1 MPMNFSGRT
10 VSGGWVVVGAIG
22 IAAALGA
29 CGSSGGGQSPSSQF
43 KDAPDGGGG
52 LFQPSYEGGLL
63 SLGAGGD
70 GAVASLAFDPPSAT
84 LTLDG
89 TTPQSASFTLQA
101 TLADGTKQTVSA
113 QSIQFDRPDLATMTP
128 GAPVVLTAGGQAA
141 GVGNLH
147 AVYDGVEATAQL
159 TVVVQ
164 MIVTGT
170 GVTPGQV
177 ATLNGTS
184 LPADPSLT
192 SLQYPYDKTVFP
204 LGLASP
210 LVMWAAPNA
219 NDVYRIHL
227 EETNFTFDGY
237 YAVAQPAQQAIDQTT
252 WDSLTASNAGDPL
265 KLQVDRLDVATNTAY
280 ASASES
286 WTIAAAS
293 LRGAIYYWTTSGTG
307 HMSRIY
313 PGQGS
318 QPEVLNS
325 GVCMGCHAVSADGT
339 TLVAVVDADPST
351 DNSDPADGTSRAWVN
366 FALPA
371 ATPAVTSTSF
381 GGNLAVNP
389 DGKFVVYGDRQLQLG
404 DTSTGLAVPTS
415 GMASL
420 PLDPS
425 MLGFMDPAFSPD
437 GTKLA
442 MVEGGQGVNKSAAWY
457 HNLYDGNLVIA
468 DFSETNKTV
477 GNLVHLAPASFF
489 PSTEQGIAYPSFAPD
504 SQSIAFHVGDYT
516 TGCDEQGCDANATQ
530 IGAIW
535 LQNVNGT
542 NPVRL
547 ASLTDSSLNTADH
560 DLSFEPT
567 FNPVDRGGYFWVVF
581 TSSRDWGNRI
591 TGTPNNGKKR
601 LWVAAIDKTGTVDPS
616 HPAFFLQG
624 QEEDTTNMRG
634 FWSLAQCTPTPAAG
648 AGGGTCAAGFECC
661 SGFCDQ
667 GTCVDTGAVAC
678 QGTGGTC
685 MTAADCCNSSVVS
698 CVGGACVA
706 QAPK

>member
-1 MPMNFSGRT
+1 MPMNFFGRT

-29 CGSSGGGQSPSSQF
+29 CGGEGGGSSPSSQF
-43 KDAPDGGGG
+43 NGSPDDGGG
-52 LFQPSYEGGLL
+52 LFQPPFEGGLF
-63 SLGAGGD
+63 SFGNAD
-70 GAVASLAFDPPSAT
+70 GSIASLAFNPPAAT

-89 TTPQSASFTLQA
+89 TASQSTSFTLEA
-101 TLADGTKQTVSA
+101 TLADGTKQTVGA

-128 GAPVVLTAGGQAA
+128 GSPVVLSAAGQAA

-147 AVYDGVEATAQL
+147 AVYGGVEATAQL
-159 TVVVQ
+159 TVVVK
-164 MIVTGT
+164 MVVTGV

-177 ATLNGTS
+177 ATLNGTG
-184 LPADPSLT
+184 LAPDTKLT

-227 EETNFTFDGY
+227 EEKNYSFDGY
-237 YAVAQPAQQAIDQTT
+237 YAVAQPAQQAIDQTQ
-252 WDSLTASNAGDPL
+252 WDRITASNGGDPV
-265 KLQVDRLDVATNTAY
+265 KLQIDRLDVATNTAY
-280 ASASES
+280 ASASQS
-286 WTIAAAS
+286 WTIAPAS

-307 HMSRIY
+307 HMSRIH
-313 PGQGS
+313 PGQGA
-318 QPEVLNS
+318 QPEVLNN

-339 TLVAVVDADPST
+339 TLVAVVDSDPSSG
-351 DNSDPADGTSRAWVN
+351 NSYPADGTARAWVN

-371 ATPAVTSTSF
+371 ATPAVTSSSF

-389 DGKFVVYGDRQLQLG
+389 NGKFVVYGDRQLRLG
-404 DTSTGLAVPTS
+404 DTTTGLEIATS
-415 GMASL
+415 GLDAL
-420 PLDPS
+420 PLDPN
-425 MLGFMDPAFSPD
+425 MLGFMTPAFSPD

-442 MVEGGQGVNKSAAWY
+442 MVEGGQGTNKSAAWY
-457 HNLYDGNLVIA
+457 HDLYDGNLVVT

-489 PSTEQGIAYPSFAPD
+489 PANEQGIAYPSFTPD
-504 SQSIAFHVGDYT
+504 SKSIAFHVGDYT

-535 LQNVNGT
+535 LQSITGT

-547 ASLTDSSLNTADH
+547 TQLADSSLNAADH

-591 TGTPNNGKKR
+591 TGTANNGKKR
-601 LWVAAIDKTGTVDPS
+601 LWVAAIDKTGATDPS
-616 HPAFFLQG
+616 HPAFFLEG
-624 QEEDTTNMRG
+624 QEENTTNMRG
-634 FWSLAQCTPTPAAG
+634 FWSLAQCTATPAAG
-648 AGGGTCAAGFECC
+648 AGGGTCKAGFECC

-667 GTCVDTGAVAC
+667 GTCVDTGTVAC
-678 QGTGGTC
+678 QGTGGAC
-685 MTAADCCNSSVVS
+685 GASAACCNSSVVA
-698 CVGGACVA
+698 CVNGACVP
-706 QAPK
+706 QIPK